1 MPVEFLSDDQ
11 AAAYEGFVGVPSP
24 KELERYFFLD
34 DEDLVLV
41 RKRREERHRLGF
53 ALQLVTVRYL
63 GKFLEDPLAVPWAIV
78 GYLAEQLEI
87 ADASCVKTYTERRQ
101 THFEHAWEIKEAF
114 GLRDFQ
120 TVQQGLE
127 AWVDAQAWSSS
138 DGPVALFDGAVR
150 WLRQEKVLLPGVST
164 LARLVARVR
173 EEAMQRLWGTLY
185 DLVSPAQ
192 AQLLA
197 RLTEVADGERTSVLE
212 RLRTGPTSPT
222 GKAMAAALARVG
234 EIDDL
239 GFGALDLS
247 AVPHGKVIAL
257 ARYGMTAKVSVLRR
271 HLVARQVATLLATV
285 AHLGGQAVD
294 DALELLDL
302 LMVAHVA
309 GPAKRA
315 ADRENLKQ
323 YPRLSRSSAALAA
336 AVEVLLEAT
345 EPGTETSLLEV
356 WEQIEARVPLH
367 QLRAALASVNEI
379 VPPLGTDPDIGVRDG
394 LVAKVATVRP
404 FLALLCQRID
414 FRATAQAEPVLAAM
428 KDAGR
433 LLGTQGP
440 LSVKAV
446 DVSLVTGSWKRL
458 VFDKPGLKAGTVDK
472 RAYAMCVLEQ
482 FHRLLRQREIYA
494 PSSARWGDPRAQ
506 LLTGRRWELAKPAVL
521 TALRL
526 PEGPTELLAGHAAAL
541 DAHYREVAG
550 RFEANAAVDVDV
562 KGRLHVQAL
571 EAVPE
576 PASLVDLRRRVA
588 AMLPQVD
595 VGELILEVMGWNPA
609 MVEAFTSVTG
619 GEARM
624 ADLPVVIAAALT
636 AHSLNIGYTPIVK
649 TGAISRARISHV
661 DQNYLRAETYSP
673 ANVPLIE
680 AQAGIGLAQ
689 AWGGGL
695 VAAVDGMRFVV
706 PVKSIYAR
714 PSSKYFGRDRGA
726 TWLNLVNDQA
736 AGLAGMVVPGT
747 PRDSLH
753 VLDLIYRQEGGAEP
767 EILVSDMSSATDVIF
782 GLVHLLGKQYRPA
795 PADLPDERLW
805 RADPHADYG
814 PLNVAARGRLDLD
827 RCARHWPDML
837 RVVASV
843 HTGEVLASQ
852 VMRVLQ
858 RDGTLTPLGDA
869 FAHYGRI
876 FKSRHLLSYIDDP
889 DYRRDIK
896 GIRNLQEGRH
906 SLAKHL
912 CHGKQGQL
920 HQRYQQGM
928 EEQLGALGLVLN
940 CVTLWNTVYMDAALA
955 QLSARGYP
963 VADDDV
969 ARLSPF
975 PRSHINVHGTYTFA
989 LPDLPGGLRSLRDPD
1004 AAQEED

>member
-1 MPVEFLSDDQ
+1 
-11 AAAYEGFVGVPSP
+11 
-24 KELERYFFLD
+24 
-34 DEDLVLV
+34 
-41 RKRREERHRLGF
+41 
-53 ALQLVTVRYL
+53 
-63 GKFLEDPLAVPWAIV
+63 
-78 GYLAEQLEI
+78 
-87 ADASCVKTYTERRQ
+87 
-101 THFEHAWEIKEAF
+101 
-114 GLRDFQ
+114 
-120 TVQQGLE
+120 
-127 AWVDAQAWSSS
+127 
-138 DGPVALFDGAVR
+138 
-150 WLRQEKVLLPGVST
+150 
-164 LARLVARVR
+164 
-173 EEAMQRLWGTLY
+173 
-185 DLVSPAQ
+185 
-192 AQLLA
+192 
-197 RLTEVADGERTSVLE
+197 
-212 RLRTGPTSPT
+212 
-222 GKAMAAALARVG
+222 
-234 EIDDL
+234 
-239 GFGALDLS
+239 
-247 AVPHGKVIAL
+247 
-257 ARYGMTAKVSVLRR
+257 
-271 HLVARQVATLLATV
+271 VATV
-285 AHLGGQAVD
+285 VHLEGQAVD

-302 LMVAHVA
+302 LMVAHLV

-315 ADRENLKQ
+315 VDRDNLKR
-323 YPRLSRSSAALAA
+323 YPRLSRGSATLAV
-336 AVEVLLEAT
+336 AVEVLLKAT
-345 EPGTETSLLEV
+345 EPGTDTTLHDV
-356 WEQIEARVPLH
+356 WERIEARVPRD
-367 QLRAALASVNEI
+367 QLQAALASVSEI
-379 VPPLGTDPDIGVRDG
+379 VPPLGADHDIEAREG
-394 LVAKVATVRP
+394 LTAKIATVRP
-404 FLALLCQRID
+404 FLALLCETID
-414 FRATAQAEPVLAAM
+414 FRATTQAGPVLAAM

-433 LLGTQGP
+433 LAGAQGA
-440 LSVKAV
+440 LSVKEVNA
-446 DVSLVTGSWKRL
+446 SLVTGSWKRL
-458 VFDKPGLKAGTVDK
+458 VFDKPGLKTGTVDK

-482 FHRLLRQREIYA
+482 FHRLLRRREIYA
-494 PSSARWGDPRAQ
+494 PSSTRWGDPRAA
-506 LLTGRRWELAKPAVL
+506 LLTGRRWELAKLATL

-526 PEGPTELLAGHAAAL
+526 PEDPTGLLADHAAAL
-541 DAHYREVAG
+541 DGRYREVAG
-550 RFEANAAVDVDV
+550 RFEANAAVNLDT

-571 EAVPE
+571 DAVPE
-576 PASLVDLRRRVA
+576 PPSLVDLRRRVE

-595 VGELILEVMGWNPA
+595 VGELILEVMAWHPA
-609 MVEAFTSVTG
+609 MVETFTSVTG
-619 GEARM
+619 GEARL

-636 AHSLNIGYTPIVK
+636 AQALNIGYTPIVK

-714 PSSKYFGRDRGA
+714 PNSKYFGRDRGA
-726 TWLNLVNDQA
+726 TWLNLINDQA

-753 VLDLIYRQEGGAEP
+753 VLDLMYRQEGGAEP

-805 RADPHADYG
+805 RTDPQADYG
-814 PLNVAARGRLDLD
+814 PLNIAARGRLDLD
-827 RCARHWPDML
+827 RPARHWPDML

-852 VMRVLQ
+852 VMRILQ

-869 FAHYGRI
+869 FAHFGRI
-876 FKSRHLLSYIDDP
+876 FKSRHLLTYIDDP

-896 GIRNLQEGRH
+896 AIRNLQEGRH

-920 HQRYQQGM
+920 HQRYQHGM

-955 QLSARGYP
+955 RLRTDGYP

-975 PRSHINVHGTYTFA
+975 PRKHINVHGTYTFA
-989 LPDLPGGLRSLRDPD
+989 LPDLPGGMRALRDPNT
-1004 AAQEED
+1004 AHEDD